1 MPRTNIQ
8 FRAAESFANDVEE
21 HAEERGLS
29 KSEYIREA
37 TRRQMQRDVL
47 KESEHRL
54 AGAEPRTQ
62 PDDAGDI
69 EDTL

>member
-1 MPRTNIQ
+1 MPRTQVN
-8 FRAAESFANDVEE
+8 FTAAETFVEDIE
-21 HAEERGLS
+21 QHAEEMGLS

-37 TRRQMQRDVL
+37 TRRQMQRDVM
-47 KESEHRL
+47 ENSEHRL

-69 EDTL
+69 EETL